1 MALVKQEKINNL
13 TVFGKIGP
21 KNLPKNLPKSE
32 TFAE

>member
-13 TVFGKIGP
+13 TVFGQIEP
-21 KNLPKNLPKSE
+21 KKVPKYLPESE